1 MDETKTFQLRDN
13 NFTKIANGEYS
24 IFFLNICKFHDL
36 IYNKIYNLICLS
48 Y

>member
-24 IFFLNICKFHDL
+24 IFLNICKFHDL

>member
-24 IFFLNICKFHDL
+24 NFFFKYLQV
-36 IYNKIYNLICLS
+36 S
-48 Y
+48 